1 MRKHV
6 KNNVSW
12 VGYLDWELET
22 FHGEDYAIKHGSS
35 QNAYLIEEEKTV
47 LVDTI
52 WRPHRFEFIDNLK
65 KEIDLNKIDYVVC
78 NHGEVDHSGA
88 LTSLMK
94 EIPDTPIYCTEN
106 CVKSLVGQ
114 YGDRGWNFH
123 TVKTGDTLDIGN
135 GKKLIF
141 IEMKM
146 LHWPDSMAT
155 YLTGDNILFSMDAF
169 GQHFAVEELFNDE
182 ADQCQL
188 MHEAMKYYANIL
200 NPFSPICKKKL
211 EEIDKLV
218 EELGLKFDLIAPSHG
233 VIWRDNPGQII
244 DLYKAWSDNYQEDQV
259 TIAYDTMWEGTTRLA
274 REIASEINKQHPE
287 TVVKVFNIAKT
298 DKNEIMTEVFRS
310 KAVLVGSPTES
321 NDILASVA
329 GWLTF
334 LHGLR
339 FKDKKA
345 GAFGCYGW
353 SGESVDIL
361 KTKLAEAGFD
371 VVDAHVK
378 CNWNPMTNE
387 VYDQIPV
394 LVEALLGESNTG
406 SVEEEKEKTM
416 DKYKCPCGYVY
427 DPEKGDPDA
436 GVQPGTAFED
446 LPEDWVC
453 PVCGLSK
460 DMFVKVD

>member
-6 KNNVSW
+6 KGNVSW

-35 QNAYLIEEEKTV
+35 QNAYLIEEEKTI

-52 WRPHRFEFIDNLK
+52 WRPHRFEFVDNLK
-65 KEIDLNKIDYVVC
+65 KEIDLSKIDYIIC

-94 EIPDTPIYCTEN
+94 EIPATPIYCTAN

-114 YGDRGWNFH
+114 YGDRGWDFH
-123 TVKTGDTLDIGN
+123 VVKTGDTLDIGN
-135 GKKLIF
+135 GKQLVF
-141 IEMKM
+141 LEMRM

-169 GQHFAVEELFNDE
+169 GQHFAVEELFNDL
-182 ADQCQL
+182 ADQGQL

-211 EEIDKLV
+211 VEIDS
-218 EELGLKFDLIAPSHG
+218 LGLQFDMIAPSHG
-233 VIWRDNPGQII
+233 VIWRDNPSQIV
-244 DLYKAWSDNYQEDQV
+244 DLYRAWSDSYQENQV

-274 REIASEINKQHPE
+274 REIASEVSAQHPD

-310 KAVLVGSPTES
+310 KAVIVGSPTES
-321 NDILASVA
+321 NDILSSVA

-334 LHGLR
+334 LHGLKFTGKR
-339 FKDKKA
+339 A
-345 GAFGCYGW
+345 AAFGCYGW

-371 VVDAHVK
+371 VVDEVVK
-378 CNWNPMTNE
+378 CNWNPTTNA
-387 VYDQIPV
+387 VFDQIPIMV
-394 LVEALLGESNTG
+394 RALLGD
-406 SVEEEKEKTM
+406 EEPSGEDDKEDATM
-416 DKYKCPCGYVY
+416 QKYKCPCGYIY
-427 DPEKGDPDA
+427 DPAVGDPDSGIA
-436 GVQPGTAFED
+436 PGTAFED
-446 LPEDWVC
+446 IPDDWTC

-460 DMFVKVD
+460 DMFSPIG

>member
-6 KNNVSW
+6 KGNVSW

-22 FHGEDYAIKHGSS
+22 FHGEDYAIKQGSS

-52 WRPHRFEFIDNLK
+52 WRPHRFEFMDNLK
-65 KEIDLNKIDYVVC
+65 KEIDLNKIDYIVC

-94 EIPDTPIYCTEN
+94 EIPDTPICCTAN

-114 YGDRGWNFH
+114 YGERGWDLRV
-123 TVKTGDTLDIGN
+123 VKTGDTLDIGN
-135 GKKLIF
+135 GKQLVF
-141 IEMKM
+141 VEMRM

-169 GQHFAVEELFNDE
+169 GQHFAVEELFNDK

-200 NPFSPICKKKL
+200 SPFSPICKKKL
-211 EEIDKLV
+211 EEIDGM
-218 EELGLKFDLIAPSHG
+218 GLQFDMIAPSHG
-233 VIWRDNPGQII
+233 VIWRENPMQIV
-244 DLYKAWSDNYQEDQV
+244 DLYRAWSDSYAEDQV

-310 KAVLVGSPTES
+310 KALIVGSPTEM

-334 LHGLR
+334 LHGLKLTGKR
-339 FKDKKA
+339 A
-345 GAFGCYGW
+345 AAFGCYGW

-361 KTKLAEAGFD
+361 KKRLADAGFD
-371 VVDAHVK
+371 VIDEVVK
-378 CNWNPMTNE
+378 CNWNPITND
-387 VYDQIPV
+387 VYDQIPA
-394 LVEALLGESNTG
+394 LVESLLGESDNSEAQAKENT
-406 SVEEEKEKTM
+406 M
-416 DKYKCPCGYVY
+416 QKYKCPCGYVY
-427 DPEKGDPDA
+427 DPEVGDPDSGIA
-436 GVQPGTAFED
+436 PGTAFED
-446 LPEDWVC
+446 IPDDWAC

-460 DMFVKVD
+460 DMFSPID

>member
-6 KNNVSW
+6 KGNVSW
-12 VGYLDWELET
+12 IGYLDWELET

-65 KEIDLNKIDYVVC
+65 KEIDLSAIDYIVC

-94 EIPDTPIYCTEN
+94 EIPQVPIYCTEN

-114 YGDRGWNFH
+114 YGERGWDFH
-123 TVKTGDTLDIGN
+123 TVKTGDTLDVGN
-135 GKKLIF
+135 GKQLVF
-141 IEMKM
+141 IEMRM

-169 GQHFAVEELFNDE
+169 GQHFAVEELFNDL
-182 ADQCQL
+182 ADQGQL

-200 NPFSPICKKKL
+200 NPFSPICKRKL
-211 EEIDKLV
+211 AEID
-218 EELGLKFDLIAPSHG
+218 ELGLPFDMIAPSHG
-233 VIWRDNPGQII
+233 DIWRDKPEQII
-244 DLYKAWSDNYQEDQV
+244 DLYRAWSDSYQENQV

-274 REIASEINKQHPE
+274 REIASEINKQHPD

-310 KAVLVGSPTES
+310 KALIVGSPTES
-321 NDILASVA
+321 NDILSSVA

-334 LHGLR
+334 LHGLK
-339 FKDKKA
+339 FTGKKA
-345 GAFGCYGW
+345 AAFGCYGW

-371 VVDAHVK
+371 VVDQVVK
-378 CNWNPMTNE
+378 CNWNPTTNA
-387 VYDQIPV
+387 VFDQIPV
-394 LVEALLGESNTG
+394 MVKALLGE
-406 SVEEEKEKTM
+406 EESGGEVTKEDATM
-416 DKYKCPCGYVY
+416 QKYKCPCGYIY
-427 DPEKGDPDA
+427 DPELGDPDS
-436 GVQPGTAFED
+436 GIEPGTAFED
-446 LPEDWVC
+446 IPDDWEC

-460 DMFVKVD
+460 DMFVPVD